1 MALLEVEV
9 HVKYGGGRPCRLPGD
24 HSGSPDSLFVNERY
38 EAASRRAS
46 TSEGSERSRTIIHPS
61 PYGSSFTSSGAS
73 INVPLRSLTV
83 PLTGANTS
91 ETDLVDST
99 SPKGSP
105 PDTSVPTSGMSTY
118 TTSPRASWAKS
129 VMPTRTN
136 PSPSIL
142 AHSCCSV
149 YRRSSGYSID
159 PSMARCDDG
168 LGERYLGGPGVCE
181 EPVPRWPPNR
191 MATGDPGLETPAP

>member
-83 PLTGANTS
+83 PNTS

-105 PDTSVPTSGMSTY
+105 ALTSVPISGMSTY
-118 TTSPRASWAKS
+118 TTSPRASWA
-129 VMPTRTN
+129 
-136 PSPSIL
+136 
-142 AHSCCSV
+142 
-149 YRRSSGYSID
+149 
-159 PSMARCDDG
+159 
-168 LGERYLGGPGVCE
+168 
-181 EPVPRWPPNR
+181 
-191 MATGDPGLETPAP
+191 